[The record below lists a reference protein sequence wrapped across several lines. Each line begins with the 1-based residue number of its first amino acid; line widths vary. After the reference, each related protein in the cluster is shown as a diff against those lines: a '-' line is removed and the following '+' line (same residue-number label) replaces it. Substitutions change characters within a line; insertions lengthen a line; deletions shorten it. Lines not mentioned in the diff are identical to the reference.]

1 MKKTIY
7 SILFVASVLAS
18 SSCMKVDNFD
28 APEAHVT
35 GRIIDSTTGENILA
49 DQGECRVR
57 IWEKSFSLNP
67 ANQDIPVKQDGT
79 SSESGRRK
87 SYDVLPSGCTYN
99 RGIATNN
106 GSPSIFELKSV
117 LWSIQLH

>member
-79 SSESGRRK
+79 YNNSKLFSGT
-87 SYDVLPSGCTYN
+87 YDVVPKEPGGLAILSVSGLE
-99 RGIATNN
+99 R
-106 GSPSIFELKSV
+106 KR
-117 LWSIQLH
+117 

>member
-7 SILFVASVLAS
+7 SILFVASVLTS

-35 GRIIDSTTGENILA
+35 GRIIDSTTGETILA

-57 IWEKSFSLNP
+57 I
-67 ANQDIPVKQDGT
+67 
-79 SSESGRRK
+79 
-87 SYDVLPSGCTYN
+87 
-99 RGIATNN
+99 
-106 GSPSIFELKSV
+106 
-117 LWSIQLH
+117 

>member
-67 ANQDIPVKQDGT
+67 ANQDIPVKQDIIIQNYFPEHTMSFRKEPGGLAIL
-79 SSESGRRK
+79 SVSGLERK
-87 SYDVLPSGCTYN
+87 
-99 RGIATNN
+99 R
-106 GSPSIFELKSV
+106 
-117 LWSIQLH
+117 

>member
-49 DQGECRVR
+49 DQSPYLGEKFQPESC
-57 IWEKSFSLNP
+57 KSGYSCETRWY
-67 ANQDIPVKQDGT
+67 I
-79 SSESGRRK
+79 
-87 SYDVLPSGCTYN
+87 
-99 RGIATNN
+99 
-106 GSPSIFELKSV
+106 
-117 LWSIQLH
+117 

>member
-79 SSESGRRK
+79 YNNSKLFSGT
-87 SYDVLPSGCTYN
+87 YDVVPEGAKKL
-99 RGIATNN
+99 
-106 GSPSIFELKSV
+106 
-117 LWSIQLH
+117 

>member
-35 GRIIDSTTGENILA
+35 GRIIDSTTGEIFW
-49 DQGECRVR
+49 QTR
-57 IWEKSFSLNP
+57 
-67 ANQDIPVKQDGT
+67 ANAESV
-79 SSESGRRK
+79 SGRK
-87 SYDVLPSGCTYN
+87 VS
-99 RGIATNN
+99 A
-106 GSPSIFELKSV
+106 
-117 LWSIQLH
+117 